1 MQVILLQDVKGV
13 GKAGTVAKVSDGYAR
28 NMLFPRKMAMEATP
42 SNIKNLERR
51 QEELRAKRAEDLASA
66 KAMAEKLAEVT
77 LTIQTKAGE
86 GGRLFGAITSKDL
99 SEELKKQFGYE
110 IDKKKFV
117 LDSPIKQVGETVVDI
132 KLFSEVTAKCKVNVI
147 A

>member
-28 NMLFPRKMAMEATP
+28 NMLFPRGMAKEATP
-42 SNIKNLERR
+42 ANIKNLERK